1 MADAGAAT
9 NITTPIWQ
17 IDAPTAQ
24 SLVVQ
29 QAYGLFNTTW
39 LGVLATVAIALVL
52 LSTPQQRRGPVF
64 TLQCVAF
71 PMALTNALLVT
82 VCVVLNAK
90 QLFTNKNMIGTL
102 VPIECAQK
110 AFEAFTPL
118 VCDATLIFKV
128 LAFYPVSPIPSPSG
142 KRGIFRQRWI
152 PVFPLLVVG
161 LARIV
166 TCTLVTYYYY
176 QYDYLPSSTP
186 AGIIAAQGRIYH
198 RCAMA
203 EFVLQILYCSYASAL
218 LFRKIYLFAQRRQ
231 MRKRKGTALLQ
242 RRLRYL
248 IESLA
253 MTFILPV
260 IAQIVAAVAA
270 QSGNGVVLYVA
281 SLTNVYLSTLL
292 SVLATSWSTIR
303 LHRVHQ
309 SRDSTLYLSRPSSG
323 GSGGCAAHGSPEKDS
338 PKSAI
343 INGVSNSPIK
353 EDLINC
359 SSPGQMHSNTPY
371 QSQNH
376 PKRFGGLS
384 FGLPK
389 TLKSVYGGEMARH
402 PVQQVVMVAND
413 QEAEELGN
421 VHRETLLASLFDE
434 EEERIGQATS
444 VEMLT
449 TLPPVQSD
457 TELAGQLPTRGTSGW
472 RRGVLRTE
480 SYREG

>member
-1 MADAGAAT
+1 MADAAAT
-9 NITTPIWQ
+9 NSSTPVWQ

-39 LGVLATVAIALVL
+39 LGILATVAIALVL

-90 QLFTNKNMIGTL
+90 SLFTSKNMTDTL

-142 KRGIFRQRWI
+142 KRGILRQRWI
-152 PVFPLLVVG
+152 PVAPLLVIG
-161 LARIV
+161 LARTV
-166 TCTLVTYYYY
+166 TCTLVTYFYY
-176 QYDYLPSSTP
+176 QYDYLAANTP
-186 AGIIAAQGRIYH
+186 PEITAAKGRVYH
-198 RCAMA
+198 RSAMA
-203 EFVLQILYCSYASAL
+203 EFILQIIYCSYASAL
-218 LFRKIYLFAQRRQ
+218 LFRKIYLFAQRRR
-231 MRKRKGTALLQ
+231 MRKRRGTALLQ

-260 IAQIVAAVAA
+260 IAQIIAAVAA
-270 QSGNGVVLYVA
+270 QLGKGVVLYIA

-303 LHRVHQ
+303 LHRVHH
-309 SRDSTLYLSRPSSG
+309 SRDSTFFLSRPSSG
-323 GSGGCAAHGSPEKDS
+323 GSGGADAHGSPEKGS
-338 PKSAI
+338 PKSTPL
-343 INGVSNSPIK
+343 NGLPNSSVK
-353 EDLINC
+353 EELMNP
-359 SSPGQMHSNTPY
+359 SSHGQVQFDNVYQPQNT
-371 QSQNH
+371 
-376 PKRFGGLS
+376 KKLGGLS
-384 FGLPK
+384 FGLPRA
-389 TLKSVYGGEMARH
+389 LKSVYGGEAGRQ
-402 PVQQVVMVAND
+402 PVQQVVVVSND

-421 VHRETLLASLFDE
+421 IHRETLLASLFDDE
-434 EEERIGQATS
+434 EEVVGQATS

-457 TELAGQLPTRGTSGW
+457 AELAGQLPTRGTSGW
-472 RRGVLRTE
+472 RRGVLRSE
-480 SYREG
+480 NL

>member
-1 MADAGAAT
+1 MAESSAT
-9 NITTPIWQ
+9 NSSTPVWQ

-39 LGVLATVAIALVL
+39 LGILATVAIALVL

-82 VCVVLNAK
+82 LCVVLNAK
-90 QLFTNKNMIGTL
+90 SLFTSKNMTNTL

-142 KRGIFRQRWI
+142 RRGILRQRWI
-152 PVFPLLVVG
+152 PVAPLLVVG

-176 QYDYLPSSTP
+176 QYDYLASNTP
-186 AGIIAAQGRIYH
+186 PEITAAKGRTYH
-198 RCAMA
+198 RSAMA
-203 EFVLQILYCSYASAL
+203 EFILQIIYCGYASAL

-270 QSGNGVVLYVA
+270 QSGKGVVLYIA

-303 LHRVHQ
+303 LHRVHH
-309 SRDSTLYLSRPSSG
+309 SRDSTFFLSRPSSG
-323 GSGGCAAHGSPEKDS
+323 GSGGAAAHGSPEKGS
-338 PKSAI
+338 PKSTPL
-343 INGVSNSPIK
+343 NGLP
-353 EDLINC
+353 
-359 SSPGQMHSNTPY
+359 SSPVKEELMNPSQVHTNNTYHLQP
-371 QSQNH
+371 
-376 PKRFGGLS
+376 PKKFGSLS

-389 TLKSVYGGEMARH
+389 TLKSIYGGETGRQ
-402 PVQQVVMVAND
+402 PIQQVVVVTND
-413 QEAEELGN
+413 QEEEELG
-421 VHRETLLASLFDE
+421 VHRETLLASLFDDD
-434 EEERIGQATS
+434 EERVGQATS

-457 TELAGQLPTRGTSGW
+457 AELAGQLPARGTSGW
-472 RRGVLRTE
+472 RRGVLRSE
-480 SYREG
+480 IGRGA